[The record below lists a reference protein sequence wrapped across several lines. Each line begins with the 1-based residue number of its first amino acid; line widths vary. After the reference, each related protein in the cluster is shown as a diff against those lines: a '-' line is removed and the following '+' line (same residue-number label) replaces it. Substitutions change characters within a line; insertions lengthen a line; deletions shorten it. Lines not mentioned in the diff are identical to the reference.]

1 MIMENNFLNDK
12 NIEDHFKIMDP
23 FSPKINGRDKNFQ
36 NNPFLP
42 QDFHNDEKIQD
53 NCFNLENDT
62 NEIPHDFLNNL
73 NKNQNF
79 VKQKA
84 KKKSFKNTYIKKIK
98 HLKKNIKNKQK
109 EIEEKMFPKMYFKK
123 LFYLRNIYFKRSD
136 DIDDF
141 FWNGN
146 IDFNSLTE
154 LGTK

>member
-79 VKQKA
+79 GKQKA
-84 KKKSFKNTYIKKIK
+84 KKKSFKNTPQETNGLLPKKRERS
-98 HLKKNIKNKQK
+98 HKKGLS
-109 EIEEKMFPKMYFKK
+109 M
-123 LFYLRNIYFKRSD
+123 
-136 DIDDF
+136 
-141 FWNGN
+141 
-146 IDFNSLTE
+146 T
-154 LGTK
+154 